1 MFRILQQPYPF
12 PHKSVGVSLR
22 KSLVEGSGVALFF
35 IIFQPFGLNEWKHPH
50 KLWILIGYGAIVSI
64 CTAINRLI
72 LPSLFPKFF
81 NEEKWVVWKEIA
93 DILILLALI
102 TCTNMIY
109 SRLFF
114 HYLPLTPL
122 GFIAMFLIVA
132 LIGVI
137 PISFGVMSNY
147 IYQLKKYNQTIIVH
161 PAETIKQQEEAIAP
175 LVLIAENEKDILEI
189 AASDLLFIE
198 SSDNYSTV
206 FYKKDNTLQK
216 ELLRSSLTRLEGQ
229 ISSPGIVRCHRS
241 YIVNLDKV
249 EKVTGNAQGYK
260 LHLQSFDLTVPVA
273 RRYSEMIE
281 QLK

>member
-1 MFRILQQPYPF
+1 MLRILKQPYPF
-12 PHKSVGVSLR
+12 PHKSLGACLRNSLI
-22 KSLVEGSGVALFF
+22 EGAGVALFF
-35 IIFQPFGLNEWKHPH
+35 IIFQPFGLNEWKYPH
-50 KLWILIGYGAIVSI
+50 KLWVLIGFGVIVSI
-64 CTAINRLI
+64 CTAFNRLI
-72 LPSLFPKFF
+72 LPLLFPKFF

-93 DILILLALI
+93 DIFILLALI

-109 SRLFF
+109 CKFFF

-122 GFIAMFLIVA
+122 GFIVMFLIVA
-132 LIGVI
+132 LIGLI

-147 IYQLKKYNQTIIVH
+147 IYQLKKYNQTIIIQ
-161 PAETIKQQEEAIAP
+161 PNEISEPQQKAAT
-175 LVLIAENEKDILEI
+175 LLRLTAENEKDVLELPTT
-189 AASDLLFIE
+189 DLFFIE

-206 FYKKDNTLQK
+206 FYKKGNTLQK

-229 ISSPGIVRCHRS
+229 IQSTSIVRCHRS

-260 LHLQSFDLTVPVA
+260 LHLQSFELTVPVA
-273 RRYSEMIE
+273 RKYSEIVE